1 MAVKIN
7 TIADETTFAVIYAR
21 YSSHAQGEQS
31 IEGQLE
37 KAHAY
42 AAAKGYKIIHEY
54 IDRAQSGK
62 TDNRAEF
69 QKMLHDTG
77 KKKFQVIIL
86 WKVDRFGRNRE
97 EIAINK
103 YKCRKNGV
111 RVEYVAEH
119 IPDTP
124 EGVILESV
132 LEGFAEY
139 YSLQL
144 AQNVKRGLKVSAEKC
159 QSTGGNRPLGYTT
172 GKDKRFEIDPKTAPT
187 VKLIF
192 DMYANGSSM
201 TEVIRELNSRG
212 LRTLRGKPFTK
223 NSLDTILKNEKYT
236 GVYIYEDI
244 RVEGGMPQ
252 IIDPETFAKVQE
264 MLKIN
269 KRAPAHTWSRADY
282 ILTDKLF
289 CGHCGSQMVGE
300 SGISHTGAKHSY
312 YICARK
318 KREKKCDKKAVR
330 QAWIEGIVLRE
341 VEKIIND
348 DDLLKIIAAKTYAY
362 YKSEA
367 EDNEQLQHLQEQRA
381 DVQKAIDNLVK
392 AIEGGMFNA
401 AIKARMDALEA
412 QKNELDDAL
421 AGAELSR
428 AFELT
433 EKQILYFLMQF
444 RNMDMTKLE
453 SQKRVIATFVNS
465 VFVSDDGTIT
475 ITFNYS
481 SDTNTVTLHELLN
494 ADPTGVSGFGCCA
507 EWPTKP
513 RWYEPFVV
521 KNLACIVAP
530 LNRDRP

>member
-1 MAVKIN
+1 LK
-7 TIADETTFAVIYAR
+7 AVIYAR
-21 YSSHAQGEQS
+21 YSSDNQREES
-31 IEGQLE
+31 IEGQIRECKEFAE
-37 KAHAY
+37 KNDIT
-42 AAAKGYKIIHEY
+42 IIGEY
-54 IDRAQSGK
+54 IDRALSAK
-62 TDNRAEF
+62 TDNRPNF
-69 QKMLHDTG
+69 QKMIKDSYR
-77 KKKFQVIIL
+77 KVFDAVIV

-144 AQNVKRGLKVSAEKC
+144 AQNVRRGLKVSAEKC
-159 QSTGGNRPLGYTT
+159 QSTGGNRPLGYIT

-192 DMYANGSSM
+192 DMYAGGSSM
-201 TEVIRELNSRG
+201 AEVIRELNARG

-244 RVEGGMPQ
+244 RIEGGMPQ
-252 IIDPETFAKVQE
+252 LIEPETFAKVQE
-264 MLKIN
+264 MLKVN
-269 KRAPAHTWSRADY
+269 KRAPAHTWNHSEY

-300 SGISHTGAKHSY
+300 SGISHTKAKYSY

-330 QAWIEGIVLRE
+330 QDWIEGIVLRE

-348 DDLLKIIAAKTYAY
+348 DSLLEIIAAKTYAY
-362 YKSEA
+362 YRA
-367 EDNEQLQHLQEQRA
+367 ELEDDEQLQQLQGQLT
-381 DVQKAIDNLVK
+381 DVQKAIDNVVK
-392 AIEGGMFNA
+392 AVEAGMFTP
-401 AIKARMDALEA
+401 AIKARMEALEA
-412 QKNELDDAL
+412 QRVELIDAI
-421 AGAELSR
+421 AGAELSQS
-428 AFELT
+428 FKLT
-433 EKQILYFLMQF
+433 EDQILYFLQQF
-444 RNMDMTKLE
+444 RKMDLSKIE
-453 SQKRVIATFVNS
+453 AQKRVIATFVNS
-465 VFVSDDGTIT
+465 VFVSDDGTVT

-481 SDTNTVTLHELLN
+481 SDTNTVKLCELPDAGKGSDAARCGPPQHAHTN
-494 ADPTGVSGFGCCA
+494 PAADFYWFGRVFA
-507 EWPTKP
+507 ITIKARRE
-513 RWYEPFVV
+513 
-521 KNLACIVAP
+521 
-530 LNRDRP
+530 

>member
-1 MAVKIN
+1 MGVRIN
-7 TIADETTFAVIYAR
+7 TVAGGECAVVYAR

-42 AAAKGYKIIHEY
+42 AAAKGYRIIHEY

-62 TDNRAEF
+62 SDNRAEF
-69 QKMLHDTG
+69 QRMLRDTA
-77 KKKFQVIIL
+77 KKHFQVIIL

-144 AQNVKRGLKVSAEKC
+144 AQNVRRGLKVSAEKC
-159 QSTGGNRPLGYTT
+159 QSTGGNRPLGYIT

-192 DMYANGSSM
+192 DMYAGGSSM
-201 TEVIRELNSRG
+201 AEVIRELNARG

-236 GVYIYEDI
+236 GVYIYEDVRI
-244 RVEGGMPQ
+244 EGGMPRL
-252 IIDPETFAKVQE
+252 IEPETFAKVQE

-269 KRAPAHTWSRADY
+269 KRAPAHTWSHSEY

-300 SGISHTGAKHSY
+300 SGISHNGTKYSY

-330 QAWIEGIVLRE
+330 QDWIEGIVLRE

-348 DDLLKIIAAKTYAY
+348 DSLLEIIAAKTYAY
-362 YKSEA
+362 YRA
-367 EDNEQLQHLQEQRA
+367 ELEDDEQLQQLQSQLT
-381 DVQKAIDNLVK
+381 DVQKAIDNVVK
-392 AIEGGMFNA
+392 AVEAGMFTP
-401 AIKARMDALEA
+401 AIKARMEALEA
-412 QKNELDDAL
+412 QRVELTDAI
-421 AGAELSR
+421 AGAELSQS
-428 AFELT
+428 FELT
-433 EKQILYFLMQF
+433 EAQILYFLQQF
-444 RNMDMTKLE
+444 RKMDLSKIE
-453 SQKRVIATFVNS
+453 AQKRVIATFVNS

-481 SDTNTVTLHELLN
+481 SGTNTVKLCELPEAGKSSDAARSGPPQHAHTN
-494 ADPTGVSGFGCCA
+494 PAADFYWFGRVFA
-507 EWPTKP
+507 ITIKARRE
-513 RWYEPFVV
+513 
-521 KNLACIVAP
+521 
-530 LNRDRP
+530 